1 KLAGGVAHDFNNLLT
16 VILGNISLLQSG
28 SVEEEQAKELLS
40 AVERA
45 GWSAAELVRQL
56 LGFSRQTILRKQPT
70 ALGQVVA
77 EMTGMLRRTMDPRI
91 HLKVQSSPE
100 LWPVFAD
107 SSQMNQVVMNL
118 CLNARDAM
126 PEGGELTIEAKNLT
140 VQETQA
146 GASPGEY
153 VRLSVSDSGIG
164 I

>member
-1 KLAGGVAHDFNNLLT
+1 
-16 VILGNISLLQSG
+16 
-28 SVEEEQAKELLS
+28 
-40 AVERA
+40 
-45 GWSAAELVRQL
+45 
-56 LGFSRQTILRKQPT
+56 
-70 ALGQVVA
+70 
-77 EMTGMLRRTMDPRI
+77 DPRI

-146 GASPGEY
+146 GASPGEN
-153 VRLSVSDSGIG
+153 VRLSVSSSGIG
-164 I
+164 IPDEVRPRIFEPFFTTKPLGKGSGLGLALVFGIVQQHEGWVECHSALGQGTRFEVYLPRFVPSASEGQPIC